1 MREALVVFLLGLV
14 IVETETKYKTGRSEL
29 CLYLSELCFYLMM
42 LLISDEWL
50 LFAAIKLSPWLR
62 FGMIAVCC
70 LFATIPGA
78 VVPGT
83 GRYNVE

>member
-1 MREALVVFLLGLV
+1 
-14 IVETETKYKTGRSEL
+14 
-29 CLYLSELCFYLMM
+29 MM